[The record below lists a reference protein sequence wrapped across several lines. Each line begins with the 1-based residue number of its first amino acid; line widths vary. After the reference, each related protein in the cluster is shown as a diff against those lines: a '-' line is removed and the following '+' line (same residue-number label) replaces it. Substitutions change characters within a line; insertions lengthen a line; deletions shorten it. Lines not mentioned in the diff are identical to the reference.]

1 MDKREYTYEV
11 LRILLGGDNTPDYTE
26 QEKAARNKQAPMT
39 QELFASCLNRCA
51 EAGNIPEF
59 FDLFDDFPGCG
70 EIWCDQLEKEM
81 EGLDIHLEARKK
93 IKMPTNEER
102 QARWLALRERIR
114 KKYGDE
120 IADNLVE
127 NIQSL

>member
-70 EIWCDQLEKEM
+70 EIWCDQLDKEIQTIN
-81 EGLDIHLEARKK
+81 IHAEVRKK
-93 IKMPTNEER
+93 MINLTDEER
-102 QARWLALRERIR
+102 QMRWASFRERIR
-114 KKYGDE
+114 EKYGDD

-127 NIQSL
+127 DILDL